1 MDVVFNS
8 SRLTIKTQNKYSN
21 SNLSITKYVQ
31 NKSTTEISK
40 SNTIK
45 NNNHQ
50 KKNVFFVEKVE

>member
-50 KKNVFFVEKVE
+50 KKKMFFL